1 MPRAAAW
8 GPYAL
13 AGLPQGF
20 QNKGEW
26 SMKPTWLSVTT
37 LTLLCI
43 AQPTW
48 GVDLT
53 KIERALAKQP
63 VYQTKTPRYC
73 LLVFGAEAKMRVWL
87 VLDGNVLYV
96 DRNGD
101 GDLTGAAK
109 RVELNPNRQVFE
121 VGPVSLADGKVHYA
135 ISLVRVKDKGRVE
148 IYMDRKVALPHRKDP
163 SEQNTLMEMAGL
175 TSISF
180 RKWMNRDNIE
190 EFDFRFADRPQD
202 APIVHMDGP
211 LTLKPMDKRQEF
223 VRGETP
229 SRFPVMVG
237 TPGLGKGTF
246 TQLLFVPGDPDGV
259 AEIAFPPRD
268 ADSNPIVVKV
278 TLKSPT

>member
-1 MPRAAAW
+1 
-8 GPYAL
+8 
-13 AGLPQGF
+13 
-20 QNKGEW
+20 
-26 SMKPTWLSVTT
+26 MKPTWLSVTI
-37 LTLLCI
+37 LTLLFA
-43 AQPTW
+43 AQPTR

-53 KIERALAKQP
+53 QIERTIAKEP

-73 LLVFGAEAKMRVWL
+73 LLVFGAEATMRVWL

-109 RVELNPNRQVFE
+109 RVELNPTRRVFE
-121 VGPVSLADGKVHYA
+121 VGAVSLADGKVHYS
-135 ISLVRVKDKGRVE
+135 ISLVRVKEKGRVE
-148 IYMDRKVALPHRKDP
+148 IYMDRKVAFLHRKDG
-163 SEQNTLMEMAGL
+163 ERNTLMEMAGL
-175 TSISF
+175 TGISF
-180 RKWMNRDNIE
+180 RSWMNRDNIE
-190 EFDFRFADRPQD
+190 EYDFRFADRPQE

-211 LTLKPMDKRQEF
+211 LTLKPMDKKQEF

-229 SRFPVMVG
+229 CRFPVMVG

-259 AEIAFPPRD
+259 AEIAFPHRD
-268 ADSNPIVVKV
+268 ADKKAIVVKV